1 MALSVFPAPS
11 AGGIK
16 SVQRGSAAGAGTVTI
31 TAVDTSKS
39 FVNVFGTTSTGTVAA
54 TGNIN
59 AMNGTLNG
67 YNGTLSAQSGS
78 NSQASINSGNNNP
91 QISGIYVGGTPSGN
105 WGGTNVAA
113 GTINTNAQNV
123 GFNAKTLSTNAT
135 TLTGSSNNLV
145 SGVVQGYLSG
155 STSLEVSGAC
165 RWEVV
170 EFN

>member
-1 MALSVFPAPS
+1 MGLATFPLPS

-16 SVQRGSAAGAGTVTI
+16 SVQRGLAAGAGTVTI
-31 TAVDTSKS
+31 TAVNIAKS

-59 AMNGTLNG
+59 AMNGILNG
-67 YNGTLSAQSGS
+67 YNGTLSATTGS
-78 NSQASINSGNNNP
+78 NSQTSFNSGNNNP
-91 QISGIYVGGTPSGN
+91 QLTSNFSGATPAGNMGGTTLS
-105 WGGTNVAA
+105 A

-123 GFNAKTLSTNAT
+123 AFNATTLSTNAT

>member
-1 MALSVFPAPS
+1 MGLATFPLPS

-16 SVQRGSAAGAGTVTI
+16 SVQRGLAAGAGTVTI
-31 TAVDTSKS
+31 TAVNIAKS

-67 YNGTLSAQSGS
+67 YNGTLSATTGS
-78 NSQASINSGNNNP
+78 NSQTNFNSGNNNP
-91 QISGIYVGGTPSGN
+91 QLTTNYSGWTPAGNMGGT
-105 WGGTNVAA
+105 TLAA
-113 GTINTNAQNV
+113 GTINTNAQNAA
-123 GFNAKTLSTNAT
+123 FNAKTLSTNAT